1 MEGPRL
7 VALGLLTSG
16 ERVLLLRRP
25 PTGRLP
31 GQWEFPG
38 GTVEWGEHPWD
49 ALRRELREEL
59 GVLARRGA
67 LFGIYSHIY
76 AFEKDEAH
84 VVLVAYRLRVP
95 RRTVPEAEDRR
106 WVALEDLPR
115 WDIVAGSR
123 PILQDL
129 RRARELT

>member
-1 MEGPRL
+1 M
-7 VALGLLTSG
+7 
-16 ERVLLLRRP
+16 
-25 PTGRLP
+25 
-31 GQWEFPG
+31 
-38 GTVEWGEHPWD
+38 
-49 ALRRELREEL
+49 
-59 GVLARRGA
+59 LARRGA

-123 PILQDL
+123 PILQDH
-129 RRARELT
+129 RRARGLT